1 MKIKRLDVPFFPM
14 TPLDMAKTQFNKLAY
29 FIEQNPQQGEVTWND
44 LEDISVKLK
53 IIAKDGRKL
62 RGRDKNEK

>member
-1 MKIKRLDVPFFPM
+1 MKIKRLDVPFIPM

-29 FIEQNPQQGEVTWND
+29 FIEQNPQQGELTWND
-44 LEDISVKLK
+44 LSNISANLK

-62 RGRDKNEK
+62 KERNKNE